1 MQSRKRQGAGRSVCY
16 VPKQASELE
25 MQYLVERRGRLLWV
39 GARRNVPSK
48 LVTAGWLGSGARNQ
62 SPKCLVDF
70 SGSWLHLFLEDKA
83 N

>member
-1 MQSRKRQGAGRSVCY
+1 MQSRKQQGAGRSY

-48 LVTAGWLGSGARNQ
+48 LVTAGWLGSGTGNQ

-70 SGSWLHLFLEDKA
+70 SGSWLHLFLEDEAK
-83 N
+83 

>member
-1 MQSRKRQGAGRSVCY
+1 MQSRKQQGAGRSVCY

-48 LVTAGWLGSGARNQ
+48 LVLDGWGLGQGTNHQ
-62 SPKCLVDF
+62 SAWLTSLGLGFIF
-70 SGSWLHLFLEDKA
+70 S
-83 N
+83 